1 MKRSIVLLLVMLMV
15 LAPCAYGETGQTEE
29 ILITDMIGREVT
41 VTPGSYQRVACIGA
55 GALRMY
61 TYIGDVSLIKPSSS
75 ASSVVVAICCFFWS

>member
-41 VTPGSYQRVACIGA
+41 VTPADRP
-55 GALRMY
+55 
-61 TYIGDVSLIKPSSS
+61 KKSSS
-75 ASSVVVAICCFFWS
+75 PI